1 MCNTEKI
8 VRNKITIVS
17 FLCSIIVI
25 WIHTFNL
32 AEYGISLSDTG
43 IKGVVAAIE
52 FYWSHIVGFAVPT
65 FFFISGFLFF
75 RTFEWSKLKQKYESR
90 IRSILIPYFIWCNI
104 YYFVYVLL
112 AHLPF
117 FRNYFYNPKYELT
130 IHNWLMAMWPEC
142 FYTLWFLRNLIL
154 FIAVAP
160 LLYILLKNY
169 VKFPVGLISVI
180 VVLVNSCLGIVE
192 LPMGLDL
199 YMLGCYTAINHKEIV
214 FYRNKTLSYVG
225 IGLIV
230 LGLLTRSVSLNCITI
245 ILFSASIWLVLD
257 LFQLDLELPWWMSI
271 TFFIYVAHGLVLA
284 FLEKSL
290 LLIGGQNPWLA
301 LLDYLFM
308 PFIAVTVLIMVASV
322 LKKRILL
329 WNFLSG
335 YR

>member
-1 MCNTEKI
+1 
-8 VRNKITIVS
+8 
-17 FLCSIIVI
+17 
-25 WIHTFNL
+25 
-32 AEYGISLSDTG
+32 
-43 IKGVVAAIE
+43 
-52 FYWSHIVGFAVPT
+52 
-65 FFFISGFLFF
+65 
-75 RTFEWSKLKQKYESR
+75 
-90 IRSILIPYFIWCNI
+90 
-104 YYFVYVLL
+104 
-112 AHLPF
+112 
-117 FRNYFYNPKYELT
+117 
-130 IHNWLMAMWPEC
+130 MWPEC